1 MKKQTKF
8 TALCAALSTAFLA
21 FSVQAKDVTVD
32 TFTGQQTIPHNPQR
46 VVVLEFALLDDL
58 RELGLKDRV
67 VGSVKGKIPSY
78 LSEFADDKYANMG
91 TMPEPNFEKI
101 NEVAPDLIIASGRMQ
116 KNIDR
121 LKEIAPV
128 LYLENDY
135 NDYYGRLKKNIF
147 ALAKVFDKEAVA
159 EEKLANLDKQIS
171 SLAQLTKGKTALVTI
186 VNESRISAFGDQSRY
201 AMVYKNFGF
210 SPIDNNLTAS
220 THGNSVSFEYIAE
233 KNPDYLLVVDR
244 TAAVTDKVNNAQM
257 VLDNAIVNKT
267 KAAQQHHI
275 IYLNAQNWYLAFG
288 GLKSTEIMVDEV
300 SSVMKAKP

>member
-1 MKKQTKF
+1 MKKRLKL
-8 TALCAALSTAFLA
+8 TALCAAFFALTA
-21 FSVQAKDVTVD
+21 QAENITVD
-32 TFTGQQTIPHNPQR
+32 TFTGQQSVPHNPQR
-46 VVVLEFALLDDL
+46 VVVLEFSLLDSV
-58 RELGLKDRV
+58 RELGVKDRV
-67 VGSVKGKIPSY
+67 VGTAKGKIPSY
-78 LSEFADDKYANMG
+78 LSEFADEKYANMG
-91 TMPEPNFEKI
+91 TLPEPNFEKI
-101 NEVAPDLIIASGRMQ
+101 NEIAPDLIIASGRMV
-116 KNIDR
+116 KNLDR

-159 EEKLANLDKQIS
+159 EEKLAGLDKQIS

-210 SPIDNNLTAS
+210 SPIDTNLTAS

-244 TAAVTDKVNNAQM
+244 TAAITDKTNNAQT
-257 VLDNAIVNKT
+257 VLNNAIINKT
-267 KAAQQHHI
+267 KAAQNHHI
-275 IYLNAQNWYLAFG
+275 IYLDAQNWYLAFG
-288 GLKSTEIMVDEV
+288 GLKATEIMVDEV